1 MNKRSKAVWE
11 YNKENTV
18 QVALR
23 LNKNTDADVIRWLNA
38 QKNKQGYIKELIRQD
53 IDAFCEVNVDN
64 I

>member
-1 MNKRSKAVWE
+1 MNKRSRAVWE

-23 LNKNTDADVIRWLNA
+23 LNKNTDADVIKWLNA

>member
-23 LNKNTDADVIRWLNA
+23 LNKNTDADVIKWLNA

>member
-23 LNKNTDADVIRWLNA
+23 LNKNTDEDVIKWLND
-38 QKNKQGYIKELIRQD
+38 QKNKQGYIKNLIRKD
-53 IDAFCEVNVDN
+53 IVDN

>member
-23 LNKNTDADVIRWLNA
+23 LNKNTDKDVIKRLND
-38 QKNKQGYIKELIRQD
+38 QKNKQGYIKNLIRKD
-53 IDAFCEVNVDN
+53 IVDN

>member
-23 LNKNTDADVIRWLNA
+23 LNKNTDADVIKWLNA

-53 IDAFCEVNVDN
+53 IDAFCQVNVDN